1 MKNCP
6 MPVGD
11 PKYIEGENLDI
22 DNLFGFFQVE
32 VDAPLD
38 LKLPLLQHKLN
49 LSTITPVGTW
59 SGWYFSE
66 QLKNAMKYGYK
77 IKLLKGWIFEKDYI
91 FTGYVNYLF
100 QLKNTSDKSDPR
112 YMIAKLLLNSLYG
125 RFGMSPYADDH
136 TIINKQDENKYLNTK
151 KYQVSNILDLNNE
164 YELISYNKK
173 VMSDN
178 KQTLNI
184 SIPIAAA
191 ITAYSRINMSYYLT
205 KYQDNI
211 LTIDTDGIKTD
222 CLLDKQDTGN
232 DLGNM
237 KYEYSFKEFVSI
249 APKVYGGILKENEYE
264 ELVKVKGLKN
274 PLGYWKLKSLLY
286 KNEKLEIKQDK
297 WYRYLNEGYINIINE
312 IYSLSITENKREII
326 YDSTDR
332 FVNTM
337 PLMLQNGVL
346 QKRGQPVLQLD
357 PFFVKWKF
365 TKTRTNC
372 FKSFPSAYVHKQAYV

>member
-1 MKNCP
+1 
-6 MPVGD
+6 
-11 PKYIEGENLDI
+11 
-22 DNLFGFFQVE
+22 
-32 VDAPLD
+32 
-38 LKLPLLQHKLN
+38 
-49 LSTITPVGTW
+49 
-59 SGWYFSE
+59 
-66 QLKNAMKYGYK
+66 
-77 IKLLKGWIFEKDYI
+77 
-91 FTGYVNYLF
+91 
-100 QLKNTSDKSDPR
+100 
-112 YMIAKLLLNSLYG
+112 MIAKLLLNSLYG

-237 KYEYSFKEFVSI
+237 KYEYSFKEFV
-249 APKVYGGILKENEYE
+249 
-264 ELVKVKGLKN
+264 
-274 PLGYWKLKSLLY
+274 
-286 KNEKLEIKQDK
+286 
-297 WYRYLNEGYINIINE
+297 
-312 IYSLSITENKREII
+312 
-326 YDSTDR
+326 
-332 FVNTM
+332 
-337 PLMLQNGVL
+337 
-346 QKRGQPVLQLD
+346 
-357 PFFVKWKF
+357 
-365 TKTRTNC
+365 
-372 FKSFPSAYVHKQAYV
+372 

>member
-1 MKNCP
+1 
-6 MPVGD
+6 
-11 PKYIEGENLDI
+11 
-22 DNLFGFFQVE
+22 
-32 VDAPLD
+32 
-38 LKLPLLQHKLN
+38 
-49 LSTITPVGTW
+49 
-59 SGWYFSE
+59 
-66 QLKNAMKYGYK
+66 
-77 IKLLKGWIFEKDYI
+77 
-91 FTGYVNYLF
+91 
-100 QLKNTSDKSDPR
+100 
-112 YMIAKLLLNSLYG
+112 MIAKLLLNSLYG

-297 WYRYLNEGYINIINE
+297 
-312 IYSLSITENKREII
+312 
-326 YDSTDR
+326 
-332 FVNTM
+332 
-337 PLMLQNGVL
+337 
-346 QKRGQPVLQLD
+346 
-357 PFFVKWKF
+357 
-365 TKTRTNC
+365 
-372 FKSFPSAYVHKQAYV
+372 